1 MRPRTGLVFGTV
13 LARLLG
19 ADLAPRCRS
28 KLISPPTFSVLLAG
42 LGAVGILLSSG
53 STATAGPETQKLV
66 VVVYP
71 SEYDGAPGIV
81 LVNRAIRSTFASQWS
96 GHIDIRNEYVDTAR
110 LHDTEFMQAQV
121 ALLKRKY
128 AGRKVDLVMAG
139 LSAGLDFAVKFREE
153 LFPDVPIVFV
163 AVDEREVKTR
173 RLPADVIGVP
183 IRMDLERTL
192 DLALRLHP
200 ATRRVYVIAGS
211 SPFDAEWETEARKTF
226 RVHEGRV
233 AFVYLTGLTMDELLE
248 RVAGLPSQSIVY
260 FLHLH
265 QDATG
270 KPFFSAEVLERLAA
284 RANAPIYGHV
294 ETYVGRG
301 AVGGHVFRFDE
312 AGNNAARLGLR
323 LLAGEKP
330 ESIAVRE
337 ASANADLFDWRQLQR
352 WGISEQSLP
361 PGSVVLYKERSFWDA
376 YKWRIV
382 GVVSLCVV
390 QAVLIAGLLVQRVQR
405 RRAEDRFR
413 QVVEAAPTGMLMV
426 GRDGTIVLTNAQVQ
440 VLFGYTKDELIGR
453 SMGIVLPEWVGDQQP
468 TDGGTFFTTQ
478 EVRTHGLGHS
488 LNGRRKDGSEFPIEM
503 GLSPMR
509 SPEGLFFLASIIDL
523 TERRRA
529 EDGLRAS
536 QRELQLLT
544 GRLLEAQESERRR
557 IARELHDDLNQALA
571 LVSVE
576 LDLLSQRPPDSP
588 SRTAERA
595 RELSERVKEL
605 SSAVHDLSHQL
616 HPSKL
621 EQLGLVAAIRGLC
634 KELAQHHGLKVK
646 FTHDDVPE
654 VIPGA
659 TALCLYRI
667 VQEALWNVVKHGGTD
682 FAVVELSGAPNGIQ
696 LRVSDD
702 GTGFDPASAAGNGGL
717 GLVSMRE
724 RLHLVGGEITIDS
737 RPFGGT
743 RIDIRIPAPRPGG
756 PEGALEMAVACG

>member
-1 MRPRTGLVFGTV
+1 MRPRDVLVPGAVRTRPRETV
-13 LARLLG
+13 LAHRCGSKFLS
-19 ADLAPRCRS
+19 APT
-28 KLISPPTFSVLLAG
+28 LSVLLAG
-42 LGAVGILLSSG
+42 LGAVGLLLSSDAA
-53 STATAGPETQKLV
+53 ATAGPEAQKLV

-81 LVNRAIRSTFASQWS
+81 LVNRAIRSTLANQWP
-96 GHIDIRNEYVDTAR
+96 GHIDIRNEYVNTSR
-110 LHDTEFMQAQV
+110 LQDADFMQAHV

-128 AGRKVDLVMAG
+128 AGEKIDLVIAG
-139 LSAGLDFAVKFREE
+139 LSAGLDFALKFRED
-153 LFPDVPIVFV
+153 LFPGVPIVFV
-163 AVDEREVKTR
+163 AVDEREVKAR
-173 RLPADVIGVP
+173 RLPPDVIGVP
-183 IRMDLERTL
+183 IRMDLARTL

-200 ATRRVYVIAGS
+200 ATRRVFVIAGS
-211 SPFDAEWETEARKTF
+211 SPFDTEWENEARRTF
-226 RVHEGRV
+226 RAHENRV
-233 AFVYLTGLTMDELLE
+233 EFVYLSGLRMDELID
-248 RVAGLPSQSIVY
+248 RVAGLPPQSIIY

-270 KPFFSAEVLERLAA
+270 KPYFSAEVLERLAV

-294 ETYVGRG
+294 DTYVGRG
-301 AVGGHVFRFDE
+301 AVGGHVFRFEE
-312 AGNNAARLGLR
+312 AGTNAAHLGLR

-330 ESIAVRE
+330 ESIAVPE

-352 WGISEQSLP
+352 WGIHEQSLP
-361 PGSVVLYKERSFWDA
+361 PGSIVLHRKLSFWDA
-376 YKWRIV
+376 YRWHIV

-390 QAVLIAGLLVQRVQR
+390 QAVLIVGLLIQRVQR

-426 GRDGTIVLTNAQVQ
+426 GRDGTIVLANAQVEI
-440 VLFGYTKDELIGR
+440 LFGYTRDDLIGR
-453 SMGIVLPEWVGDQQP
+453 SVEMVLPDRVGNQQP
-468 TDGGTFFTTQ
+468 TDCGAFFTAR
-478 EVRTHGLGHS
+478 EVRPQGLG
-488 LNGRRKDGSEFPIEM
+488 LFLKGRREDGSEFPVEM
-503 GLSPMR
+503 KLSPMR
-509 SPEGLFFLASIIDL
+509 APEGHFFLASIVDL

-571 LVSVE
+571 LVSMD
-576 LDLLSQRPPDSP
+576 LDLLSQRPPDSA
-588 SRTAERA
+588 SQTAEWA

-605 SSAVHDLSHQL
+605 STTVHDLSHQL

-634 KELAQHHGLKVK
+634 KELAQHHGLNVK

-654 VIPGA
+654 VVPDA

-667 VQEALWNVVKHGGTD
+667 VQEALRNVVKHGGTD
-682 FAVVELSGAPNGIQ
+682 FAAVELYGASNEIQ

-702 GTGFDPASAAGNGGL
+702 GTGFDLASASGNGGL
-717 GLVSMRE
+717 GIVSMRE

-743 RIDIRIPAPRPGG
+743 RIDIRIPAPGQSRL
-756 PEGALEMAVACG
+756 EGAFQTEAASG